1 MPVPTRE
8 PVPLGR
14 SRRAHVPRANLV
26 NWYTRRRSAAERQ
39 SGTVAMRQLA
49 AREPARATNA
59 GGAAARD
66 ECVGHAR
73 GRSIR
78 SLRNRLLGGERRPW
92 RPSLLA
98 PAVPP
103 SLLGR
108 TAVAPRRGRP
118 VRARCASSFADS
130 LGRVFLGEAQPPLT
144 RRCSLL
150 NLIISADQQGREER
164 EREREIIRVCA
175 ACSIISVLT
184 QWGATL
190 VIKLREREREI
201 VCNF

>member
-108 TAVAPRRGRP
+108 TAVALLP
-118 VRARCASSFADS
+118 
-130 LGRVFLGEAQPPLT
+130 AQPVTPDTHVHVRVAEMPGLLGT
-144 RRCSLL
+144 REATLGDNGVRIRILDD
-150 NLIISADQQGREER
+150 DQQKVRVWRHHDLVLLRPNPEE
-164 EREREIIRVCA
+164 
-175 ACSIISVLT
+175 
-184 QWGATL
+184 G
-190 VIKLREREREI
+190 EI
-201 VCNF
+201 VLRVEVPHD

>member
-49 AREPARATNA
+49 AREPTRATNA

-118 VRARCASSFADS
+118 VRA
-130 LGRVFLGEAQPPLT
+130 LGQRPARARPDAPLGCRRSVRFLF
-144 RRCSLL
+144 R
-150 NLIISADQQGREER
+150 
-164 EREREIIRVCA
+164 
-175 ACSIISVLT
+175 
-184 QWGATL
+184 
-190 VIKLREREREI
+190 
-201 VCNF
+201 